1 MDDVTKSMLS
11 EKQLNYL
18 KNSDIGIPNTGAIVN
33 SDEWKYMNSGA
44 MAYKSGN
51 DIRSNPYIHFIDG
64 FEKAY
69 YWHFGFCFAKSVIE
83 NADPTTLSEKQ
94 INDIE
99 NKDKKYTLSYKIVD
113 KWIPEFSKMTHDEKV
128 EISNIL
134 STLVES
140 SEEEE

>member
-1 MDDVTKSMLS
+1 MDDVTKSM
-11 EKQLNYL
+11 
-18 KNSDIGIPNTGAIVN
+18 
-33 SDEWKYMNSGA
+33 
-44 MAYKSGN
+44 
-51 DIRSNPYIHFIDG
+51 
-64 FEKAY
+64 
-69 YWHFGFCFAKSVIE
+69 
-83 NADPTTLSEKQ
+83 LSEKQ